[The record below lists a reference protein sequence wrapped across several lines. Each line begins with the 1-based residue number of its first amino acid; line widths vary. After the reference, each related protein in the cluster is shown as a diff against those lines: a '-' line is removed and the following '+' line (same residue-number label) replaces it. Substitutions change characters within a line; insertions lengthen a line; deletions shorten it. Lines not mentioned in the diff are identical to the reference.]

1 MAVAGTTLALI
12 ASCVGYCVPIHSTV
26 HNRVRPVEPDGQ
38 NWHQLDS
45 SPDIAI
51 HKSGLCVSRTPSHPM
66 FGLCK
71 YEILPLLYTIVSIPF
86 CSFIQSHEQSFFCL
100 FGTNLDTN
108 VFRLLQRRVGDG
120 VSIWDSLGITSDS
133 AYHTKTSDLERIYLS
148 TR

>member
-51 HKSGLCVSRTPSHPM
+51 HKSGLCVSRTPSHPH
-66 FGLCK
+66 
-71 YEILPLLYTIVSIPF
+71 PLLSLALALSLSLSLSGDNTPVLPPHVLGVGVSGIAGYLVEA
-86 CSFIQSHEQSFFCL
+86 Q
-100 FGTNLDTN
+100 
-108 VFRLLQRRVGDG
+108 RVGREG
-120 VSIWDSLGITSDS
+120 VWVLDIT
-133 AYHTKTSDLERIYLS
+133 L
-148 TR
+148 